1 MSPAPPPVVPLSV
14 LDLSPVPSGTPA
26 ATALRRTV
34 ELARAAERF
43 GYHRYWLAEHHNQP
57 STAGSAPAVLAAAVA
72 AATGELRVGA
82 GGVMLPN
89 HAPLAVAEAFRVLAA
104 LHPGRIDLGLGRAPG
119 TDARTAL
126 ALRGTRPD
134 PGPGPGPGP
143 DDFTERFTE
152 LLGHV
157 DGFAPGHRLAGVRAV
172 PDGVPLP
179 PVWVLGSSERGATT
193 AARLG
198 TGYAHAGH
206 LGTADPVALL
216 RTYREGFRPCAHR
229 AAPHALLTVV
239 AIVADAE
246 ERARALLRAH
256 ELASVRARLGRPGPL
271 PSAEE
276 AAAHAWT
283 PAERHVAG
291 QLAEELDGRVV
302 AGTAPEVARR
312 LHALVAA
319 TGADE
324 LVVLTPVHGHA
335 ERERSYELLARAWG
349 LAPRTAATR

>member
-1 MSPAPPPVVPLSV
+1 MSPAPPPLVPLSV
-14 LDLSPVPSGTPA
+14 LDTSPVPSGTA
-26 ATALRRTV
+26 AAQALRRTV

-43 GYHRYWLAEHHNQP
+43 GYRRYWLAEHHNAP

-82 GGVMLPN
+82 GGVMLPH

-119 TDARTAL
+119 TDARTAS
-126 ALRGTRPD
+126 ALRGTRPGS
-134 PGPGPGPGP
+134 GPGR
-143 DDFTERFTE
+143 DDFTERFAE
-152 LLGHV
+152 LVGHV

-179 PVWVLGSSERGATT
+179 PVWVLGSSERGAST

-206 LGTADPVALL
+206 LSAADPAALL

-229 AAPHALLTVV
+229 AAPHALLAVV
-239 AIVADAE
+239 AIAADTE
-246 ERARALLRAH
+246 QRARELLRAH
-256 ELASVRARLGRPGPL
+256 ELASVRERLGRPGPL
-271 PSAEE
+271 PSAQE

-302 AGTAPEVARR
+302 AGAAHEVARR
-312 LHALVAA
+312 LGALVDA

-324 LVVLTPVHGHA
+324 LVVLTPVHGRE

-349 LAPRTAATR
+349 LAPRPAAPR